1 MSEQAVVQSIAE
13 DSKPAVAEKP
23 KTEAEFIASRIAKR
37 KEKQTKQPPA
47 PEKSEASATVV
58 KEEKKPEPPEA
69 KAENEA
75 VVLSKPINELTEEEI
90 AVLANNGKSGLL
102 KRLSEITAKRKQS
115 EEQYN
120 QRIAALEAK
129 LQKQEAPAPE
139 RIENNPYESISDIT
153 TLNGKRKEV
162 ETLLETF
169 DDVLDKADGLSASEI
184 ILESEGKQYTKA
196 EIKELRRKAIKAK
209 DKYLPAQHNEIV
221 MREQGKQLEAQLS
234 QQARKEISWVENNED
249 DTTKRYASMINDPRV
264 LKAKKLVPELAPQLD
279 YILAHAANSMWGRRL
294 IVDDK
299 PSNGKSPSLTPP
311 SSPSTSTA
319 APTNVDARK
328 EKSIKELESRFRESQ
343 STNDYLA
350 LRTAKHQLRKRI

>member
-90 AVLANNGKSGLL
+90 DLLASKGKSGLL
-102 KRLSEITAKRKQS
+102 KRVSELTAKRKQV
-115 EEQYN
+115 EE
-120 QRIAALEAK
+120 RLAALEDSIK
-129 LQKQEAPAPE
+129 KQQPPAPE

-196 EIKELRRKAIKAK
+196 EIKELRRKAIKAQ

>member
-13 DSKPAVAEKP
+13 DSKPDVAEKP
-23 KTEAEFIASRIAKR
+23 KTEADFIASRIAKR

-47 PEKSEASATVV
+47 PEKSEASAKVV

-90 AVLANNGKSGLL
+90 DLLASKGKSGLL
-102 KRLSEITAKRKQS
+102 KRVSELTAKRKQV
-115 EEQYN
+115 EE
-120 QRIAALEAK
+120 RLAALEESLK
-129 LQKQEAPAPE
+129 KQQPPAPE

-234 QQARKEISWVENNED
+234 QQARKEIAWVENDED
-249 DTTKRYASMINDPRV
+249 DTKKRYASMINDPRV
-264 LKAKKLVPELAPQLD
+264 LKAKKLIPELAPQLD

-294 IVDDK
+294 VVDDK
-299 PSNGKSPSLTPP
+299 PVNGKSPSLTPP

-328 EKSIKELESRFRESQ
+328 DKSIKELENRFRESQ
-343 STNDYLA
+343 NANDYLA

>member
-13 DSKPAVAEKP
+13 DSKPAVVEKP
-23 KTEAEFIASRIAKR
+23 KTEADFIASRIAKR
-37 KEKQTKQPPA
+37 KEKLSKQPPA

-69 KAENEA
+69 KAEDEA

-90 AVLANNGKSGLL
+90 DLLASKGKSGLL
-102 KRLSEITAKRKQS
+102 KRVSELTAKRKQV
-115 EEQYN
+115 EE
-120 QRIAALEAK
+120 RLAALEDSIK
-129 LQKQEAPAPE
+129 KQQPPAPE
-139 RIENNPYESISDIT
+139 RIENNPYESINDIT

>member
-1 MSEQAVVQSIAE
+1 VSE
-13 DSKPAVAEKP
+13 
-23 KTEAEFIASRIAKR
+23 
-37 KEKQTKQPPA
+37 
-47 PEKSEASATVV
+47 
-58 KEEKKPEPPEA
+58 
-69 KAENEA
+69 
-75 VVLSKPINELTEEEI
+75 L
-90 AVLANNGKSGLL
+90 
-102 KRLSEITAKRKQS
+102 TAKRKQV
-115 EEQYN
+115 EE
-120 QRIAALEAK
+120 RLAALEDSIK
-129 LQKQEAPAPE
+129 KQQPPAPE

>member
-1 MSEQAVVQSIAE
+1 MSEQAVAQSIAE

-37 KEKQTKQPPA
+37 KEKLSKQPPA

-58 KEEKKPEPPEA
+58 KEEKKPDPPEA
-69 KAENEA
+69 KAEDEA
-75 VVLSKPINELTEEEI
+75 VQVLSKPINELTEEEI
-90 AVLANNGKSGLL
+90 DLLASKGKSGLL
-102 KRLSEITAKRKQS
+102 KRVSELTAKRKQV
-115 EEQYN
+115 EE
-120 QRIAALEAK
+120 RLAALEESIK
-129 LQKQEAPAPE
+129 KQQPPAPE
-139 RIENNPYESISDIT
+139 RIENNPYESISDLN

-169 DDVLDKADGLSASEI
+169 DDVLDKADGMSASEI

-234 QQARKEISWVENNED
+234 QQARKEISWVENDED
-249 DTTKRYASMINDPRV
+249 DTKKRYASMINDPRV

-279 YILAHAANSMWGRRL
+279 YILAHAANSLWGRRL
-294 IVDDK
+294 IENDK
-299 PSNGKSPSLTPP
+299 PTNGKSPSLTPP
-311 SSPSTSTA
+311 SSPSTSAA

-328 EKSIKELESRFRESQ
+328 EKSIKELENRFKESQ
-343 STNDYLA
+343 SQSDYLA
-350 LRTAKHQLRKRI
+350 YRTAKLQTRKRI

>member
-1 MSEQAVVQSIAE
+1 MSEQAVAEPIAE
-13 DSKPAVAEKP
+13 GVKPAVDQKP
-23 KTEAEFIASRIAKR
+23 KTEADFIASRIAKR

-47 PEKSEASATVV
+47 PEKSEASAKVE
-58 KEEKKPEPPEA
+58 KEEKKPSPPEA
-69 KAENEA
+69 KAEDEA

-90 AVLANNGKSGLL
+90 DLLASKGKSGLL
-102 KRLSEITAKRKQS
+102 KRVSELTAKRKQV
-115 EEQYN
+115 EE
-120 QRIAALEAK
+120 RLAALEESLK
-129 LQKQEAPAPE
+129 KQQPPAPE
-139 RIENNPYESISDIT
+139 RIENNPYESISDIA

-209 DKYLPAQHNEIV
+209 DKYLPAQYNEIV

-234 QQARKEISWVENNED
+234 QQARKEISWVENDED
-249 DTTKRYASMINDPRV
+249 DTKKRYASMINDPRV
-264 LKAKKLVPELAPQLD
+264 LKAKKLIPELAPQLD

-294 IVDDK
+294 VVDDK
-299 PSNGKSPSLTPP
+299 PANGKSPSLTPP

-328 EKSIKELESRFRESQ
+328 DKSIKELEIRFRESQ
-343 STNDYLA
+343 NPNDYLA